1 MEIHYR
7 IVRIVMTLPINCLT
21 KAIDLKRSIWQMQKE
36 ISRISYLF
44 VFLPE
49 LKVKQSNAHLP
60 NAQLPNASTVRENL
74 GTNY

>member
-1 MEIHYR
+1 
-7 IVRIVMTLPINCLT
+7 
-21 KAIDLKRSIWQMQKE
+21 MQKK

-60 NAQLPNASTVRENL
+60 NARLPNASTVRENL
-74 GTNY
+74 GTNYRITRGQGELRLFQNDKNPTFITFHIFRQTAF